1 MRIDSAEL
9 ERVRYAFRD
18 LAKAGRAN
26 ARVSFRAF
34 PGPIA
39 RDPARVAAIQ
49 KKYKLDMYFSVDIS
63 PSTSDQHVRA
73 YSLSVR
79 HITTQKLDEDF
90 HRLLISHL
98 SHIHDRSKMPGSASD
113 LARRDGEH
121 LAELFLG
128 VIAIVLFS
136 SNRHDDALPLLA
148 KLDNQ
153 LSARFEALE
162 FPRRA
167 FRLIWMRCL
176 CTPSTFSSADMPG
189 PEKLEH
195 ALQLSSQA
203 YAEMGGEF
211 VSPVIL
217 HARNLFFAG
226 RLDDALT
233 VSASACGPNSPL
245 FQQIKNP
252 DRASIFL
259 NCAVLNLMLGN
270 WKNAADYFARF
281 FKIPESGAF
290 NWQELIGFADLA
302 YEMGHAPAIYIRT
315 LYRSMGRDSK
325 PPDELL
331 SQFRAWLDEDPS
343 RNDLKLIYLQRP
355 QYKGTSAPS
364 IPKDVGRT
372 PTKRFKRRK

>member
-1 MRIDSAEL
+1 MDNFSPGLKVLRSVESLLTWTGVLAASLGLGTAFFSAASALSPHVFDIRYSGLAVWIGSVAFTVGCFMFWWIVREAYWRSGSGLRVGLSFDSMRIDSAEL

-176 CTPSTFSSADMPG
+176 CTP
-189 PEKLEH
+189 
-195 ALQLSSQA
+195 
-203 YAEMGGEF
+203 
-211 VSPVIL
+211 
-217 HARNLFFAG
+217 
-226 RLDDALT
+226 
-233 VSASACGPNSPL
+233 
-245 FQQIKNP
+245 
-252 DRASIFL
+252 
-259 NCAVLNLMLGN
+259 
-270 WKNAADYFARF
+270 
-281 FKIPESGAF
+281 
-290 NWQELIGFADLA
+290 
-302 YEMGHAPAIYIRT
+302 
-315 LYRSMGRDSK
+315 
-325 PPDELL
+325 
-331 SQFRAWLDEDPS
+331 
-343 RNDLKLIYLQRP
+343 
-355 QYKGTSAPS
+355 
-364 IPKDVGRT
+364 
-372 PTKRFKRRK
+372 